1 MVTAGTLSSVEF
13 SAQLFY
19 LACIFTSSALMY
31 HSCMEHSL
39 HLAVG
44 HALSCITP
52 MHTMKKHSAGKDNKE
67 DGSSAG
73 IVASNNGSAIISH
86 ALRKLLGLIKQ
97 VHVLH
102 HIYYI
107 H

>member
-1 MVTAGTLSSVEF
+1 MVTAGTLSSVKF
-13 SAQLFY
+13 GAQSFY
-19 LACIFTSSALMY
+19 SACIFASSVLMY

-39 HLAVG
+39 HLAAG

-52 MHTMKKHSAGKDNKE
+52 MHTTKKHSAGKDNKE

-73 IVASNNGSAIISH
+73 VVASDNGSAIISH
-86 ALRKLLGLIKQ
+86 ALCKLLGLIKQ
-97 VHVLH
+97 VRVLH